1 MSSIRKISILL
12 IISIS
17 LILVFLGASVY
28 FFLSNYSYADFYK
41 RLEARVSV
49 AEKFHFETNREDAQL
64 LKNIRDEHLELLSN
78 EKEYIL
84 YCPNA
89 DSMQKLADMHSLP
102 INFLDIVYTQQF
114 ANFQKD
120 DTFYHGKKRETQKG
134 SYFIIVSAKNYYNT
148 HHLILLKKVLLAGG
162 FISILFIIYLTY
174 LFSKR
179 FFEPINKIITK
190 VNSISTDNIHLRLY
204 ENENSVEINR
214 LTTTFNNL
222 LNRIEIAFE
231 TNKNFISNASHEFGT
246 PLTAII
252 GEADVALLKD
262 RTPLEYKETLE
273 KILKQ
278 SERLNKISQSL
289 LFLAQIGYKEN
300 KLNYTIIR
308 IDELI
313 MQANEIMNQLIPKN
327 NIKIDFDLLPENPKK
342 LKVFGNKEL
351 LILAMTNILT
361 NACKYSSNKPVIV
374 SLASTNN
381 KVLIIFKDQGIGI
394 PESEL
399 PFIFDPFYRAS
410 NTAAYDGYGIGL
422 PLTQNIIKIHKGEL
436 IISSVLHKGVTI
448 QVKLP
453 VASL

>member
-1 MSSIRKISILL
+1 MSSIRKITILL

-17 LILVFLGASVY
+17 LILFFLGSSVY
-28 FFLSNYSYADFYK
+28 YYLSNYSYADFYK
-41 RLEARVSV
+41 RLEVSVSV
-49 AEKFHFETNREDAQL
+49 AEKRHFEPNQRYAQV
-64 LKNIRDEHLELLSN
+64 LKNIREEHLELLSE

-84 YCPNA
+84 YCPSVAAIKQIAEAN
-89 DSMQKLADMHSLP
+89 SLP
-102 INFLDIVYTQQF
+102 INLLNSVYAQQF

-120 DTFYHGKKRETQKG
+120 DIFYFGKKREAPKG
-134 SYFIIVSAKNYYNT
+134 FYFVIVSAKNYYNT
-148 HHLILLKKVLLAGG
+148 HHLILLKKVLFVGG
-162 FISILFIIYLTY
+162 FISILLIIYLTY

-179 FFEPINKIITK
+179 FFDPIDKIITK
-190 VNSISTDNIHLRLY
+190 VNSISTDNIHLRLD
-204 ENENSVEINR
+204 EIKNTDEIKR
-214 LTTTFNNL
+214 LSTTFNNL

-262 RTPLEYKETLE
+262 RTPEEYKEALQ

-300 KLNYTIIR
+300 KFNYAILRT
-308 IDELI
+308 DELI
-313 MQANEIMNQLIPKN
+313 LQANEIMNQLIPKN
-327 NIKIDFDLLPENPKK
+327 KITLDFELLPENPKK
-342 LKVFGNKEL
+342 LKVMGNKDL
-351 LILAMTNILT
+351 LMLAITNIMT
-361 NACKYSSNKPVIV
+361 NACKYSSNKPVTV

-381 KVLIIFKDQGIGI
+381 EIVMIIKDQGIGI

-399 PFIFDPFYRAS
+399 PFIYDPFFRAS
-410 NTAAYDGYGIGL
+410 NTSAYDGYGIGL

-436 IISSVLHKGVTI
+436 SIKSVLNKGVTVQI
-448 QVKLP
+448 KLP
-453 VASL
+453 IAAF